1 MLSLWYESAAHN
13 KVLGINTIFIQGNTM
28 CRNQV
33 AKLIK
38 EAGESDLSHLICEN
52 REGRIQLL
60 CLKPNEV
67 NSIVNTIAHC

>member
-1 MLSLWYESAAHN
+1 
-13 KVLGINTIFIQGNTM
+13 M

-67 NSIVNTIAHC
+67 NSIVNTIAHY